1 MRTSI
6 SHPLQI
12 AAVSGGS
19 EFGRVGLTFC
29 PGKYDPHAMS
39 GGWDRELARDLDT
52 IRDWGAAAVV
62 TLLEPQELALLR
74 VEQLGEEVFRRHMS
88 WFHLPITDVS
98 TPDERFERAWGP
110 AGEELRSILR
120 NGFDVLVH
128 CRGGLGRAGTIA
140 ARLLVEL
147 GMVPATAI
155 AKVREVRP
163 GAIETRAQENFVLDI
178 GLAQERFPL
187 GTEAAIRDRA
197 VGSFVGLAIGDA
209 VGTTL
214 EFKPRD
220 SYKPLRDM
228 VGGGPFHLNPGEWTD
243 DTSMALCLADSL
255 IETKGQ
261 FDPGDLM
268 HRFVRWRDGGENS
281 ANDRGCFD
289 IGSTTNEALSRWLRD
304 KDPYAGS
311 VSPHSAGNGS
321 LMRLAPVATRFWNDR
336 DKMRDVAGQQSRTT
350 HAARKPSAPAYSPRW
365 PGKPLVLLDGPA
377 VKRRRIGLRNFDD
390 IARPQP
396 SRYSNFQPNP
406 NRFRINPLD
415 RVQSCLL
422 RRRTGIS
429 VIVTDCD
436 RSVHVP
442 QLFQQS
448 MRPIRHPRP
457 VAPISLP
464 PRHRHTHPQR
474 CGCYIIPQIIARA
487 RHTERPAI
495 STTVQQIFPAQT
507 KKICPNVPNQTARV
521 RDTSGTGSRLGVRG
535 PTG

>member
-1 MRTSI
+1 MRLISPTNKALREPMWACRYEWISMRTSI

-74 VEQLGEEVFRRHMS
+74 VERLGEEVFRRHMS

-110 AGEELRSILR
+110 AGEGLRSILR

-255 IETKGQ
+255 IETKGDLEKSISVLIETGSAVNASESKREQSGIIRRHFRGIKRPRQ
-261 FDPGDLM
+261 FFEVPQRTIRSG
-268 HRFVRWRDGGENS
+268 R
-281 ANDRGCFD
+281 
-289 IGSTTNEALSRWLRD
+289 
-304 KDPYAGS
+304 PYA
-311 VSPHSAGNGS
+311 P
-321 LMRLAPVATRFWNDR
+321 LRQ
-336 DKMRDVAGQQSRTT
+336 VAGWRGKLGQRSR
-350 HAARKPSAPAYSPRW
+350 
-365 PGKPLVLLDGPA
+365 VL
-377 VKRRRIGLRNFDD
+377 
-390 IARPQP
+390 
-396 SRYSNFQPNP
+396 RY
-406 NRFRINPLD
+406 
-415 RVQSCLL
+415 
-422 RRRTGIS
+422 
-429 VIVTDCD
+429 
-436 RSVHVP
+436 
-442 QLFQQS
+442 
-448 MRPIRHPRP
+448 
-457 VAPISLP
+457 
-464 PRHRHTHPQR
+464 
-474 CGCYIIPQIIARA
+474 
-487 RHTERPAI
+487 
-495 STTVQQIFPAQT
+495 
-507 KKICPNVPNQTARV
+507 
-521 RDTSGTGSRLGVRG
+521 RLYHQ
-535 PTG
+535 